1 MTCMH
6 LSRIVAGFVLLVFAA
21 SATASPPW
29 PSEVSIPLT
38 QRVKFTSQINGKT
51 YVLRI
56 QVPSFAP
63 PPQQGYPV
71 IYVLDGDQYFGAA
84 TDINLSM
91 PQHAVVVGI
100 GYDLINESSSVA
112 KIIGR
117 KTDEPIGAAEI
128 GRAGNI
134 VRNDDLTLPIAPENR
149 KPDWQELEKIGGMD
163 AFLKVIE
170 DEIKPRV
177 AAVAPV
183 DAANATLFG
192 HSAGGTAVLRA
203 LFTEPKAFR
212 TFVSAS
218 PAIWW
223 NARAVLADEAA
234 FAKLVEAHGVSPRIL
249 ISVGSLEEPKD
260 PRAITPSQRAFLDS
274 LPPDRRAQILA
285 YKKKSDN
292 WGGMVTNARNL
303 GTRLSRLKGDKDYRA
318 RFVLFDGEG
327 HEPAGFTALS
337 RGMHF
342 ALEN

>member
-1 MTCMH
+1 M
-6 LSRIVAGFVLLVFAA
+6 SAVA
-21 SATASPPW
+21 SSTW

-38 QRVKFTSQINGKT
+38 HRVKFTSEINGKT
-51 YVLRI
+51 YVLRV

-100 GYDLINESSSVA
+100 GYDLINEPASVA

-117 KTDEPIGAAEI
+117 KVDEPIGAAEI
-128 GRAGNI
+128 GRAGSI

-149 KPDWQELEKIGGMD
+149 KPDWQELERIGGMD

-170 DEIKPRV
+170 SEIKPRV
-177 AAVAPV
+177 AAMAPV

-192 HSAGGTAVLRA
+192 HSAGGTTVLHA

-223 NARAVLADEAA
+223 NAKAVLADEAS
-234 FAKLVEAHGVSPRIL
+234 FTKLVEAHAVSPRIL
-249 ISVGSLEEPKD
+249 ITVGSLEEPKNLGTV
-260 PRAITPSQRAFLDS
+260 TPSQRAFLDS

-285 YKKKSDN
+285 YKKKSDS

-303 GTRLSRLKGDKDYRA
+303 GTRLGRLQGDKNYRA
-318 RFVLFDGEG
+318 QFVLFHGED
-327 HEPAGFTALS
+327 HEPAGFAALS
-337 RGMHF
+337 RGMRF